1 MRSIIR
7 KSSIALAALA
17 VALIVGLSSVPQ
29 DAHAGASTSTLINKY
44 YGALLQGTT
53 FTAETTLFVGLCTG
67 TITPGTACTEVSTS
81 GTGYARVSVTSNT
94 TNWVVTSGVAGNG
107 TAFTFGAPTGSGYGT
122 VTGFFLADAVT
133 AGNILVVAALTTPQ
147 TISAGQ
153 AAPSFG
159 AGSSVTYTIS
169 KLIWDVFKGEYVKNP
184 VFTQY
189 ALANYEVIDPRKF
202 VKYTVNEDAV
212 DQFMEDSANDGDFAR
227 LMRKAS

>member
-1 MRSIIR
+1 MFR
-7 KSSIALAALA
+7 KSLMGIAAAIFI
-17 VALIVGLSSVPQ
+17 VVMALSFAPPK
-29 DAHAGASTSTLINKY
+29 AHAGASTSTLINKY

-53 FTAETTLFVGLCTG
+53 FTAETNLFVGLCTG

-81 GTGYARVSVTSNT
+81 STGYARAEVASNT

-107 TAFTFGAPTGSGYGT
+107 TAITFPAPTGSWGT
-122 VTGFFLADAVT
+122 VSGFFLADAST

-169 KLIWDVFKGEYVKNP
+169 KLIGV
-184 VFTQY
+184 Q
-189 ALANYEVIDPRKF
+189 R
-202 VKYTVNEDAV
+202 
-212 DQFMEDSANDGDFAR
+212 FMEDAANDGDFAR